1 MEEKDVEIDQLSEQ
15 LRREIRERMDIFLND
30 ANDLAKKYCGAEAVR
45 NDPTLAFPIASAL
58 SQHFASHIVANAM
71 REFTAAT
78 KDSAATIRM
87 LAAWQQDMKKG
98 R

>member
-1 MEEKDVEIDQLSEQ
+1 MEKEMEIDQLTEQ
-15 LRREIRERMDIFLND
+15 LRREIRERMDVFLDD
-30 ANDLAKKYCGAEAVR
+30 ATSLAKKYVGAKAVED
-45 NDPTLAFPIASAL
+45 DPTLAFPIASAL

-71 REFTAAT
+71 REFTDAT
-78 KDSAATIRM
+78 KESSATVRM